1 MLVGRYKQAAESLQ
15 HIKKMR
21 NSPNSK
27 HHLNLGQCYKAAGVK
42 AQAFDELE
50 RSINLNPND
59 SNLFEMAEFMLQDD
73 KRDEAIRYLRHG
85 SNQFAVFVHPYWK
98 IPENS
103 SKMISSKI
111 SVFSVIFPGH
121 EQDCIQSF
129 AKD

>member
-73 KRDEAIRYLRHG
+73 KRDEAIRYLRKG
-85 SNQFAVFVHPYWK
+85 SNHFVVFIDLRIGPVRELRNLFKDKASKYIQ
-98 IPENS
+98 IPQHS
-103 SKMISSKI
+103 I
-111 SVFSVIFPGH
+111 
-121 EQDCIQSF
+121 
-129 AKD
+129 

>member
-1 MLVGRYKQAAESLQ
+1 MLEATSRSLLLVGRYKQAAESLQ

-73 KRDEAIRYLRHG
+73 KRDEAIRYLRKG
-85 SNQFAVFVHPYWK
+85 SNHFVVFIHLRIGPELRNLFKDKDSKYIQ
-98 IPENS
+98 IPQHS
-103 SKMISSKI
+103 I
-111 SVFSVIFPGH
+111 
-121 EQDCIQSF
+121 
-129 AKD
+129 

>member
-1 MLVGRYKQAAESLQ
+1 MLEATSRSLLLVGRYKQAAESLQ

-73 KRDEAIRYLRHG
+73 KRDEAIRYLRKG
-85 SNQFAVFVHPYWK
+85 SNHFVVFIHLRIGPELRNLFKDKASKYIQ
-98 IPENS
+98 IPQHS
-103 SKMISSKI
+103 I
-111 SVFSVIFPGH
+111 
-121 EQDCIQSF
+121 
-129 AKD
+129 

>member
-73 KRDEAIRYLRHG
+73 KRDEAIRYLRQG
-85 SNQFAVFVHPYWK
+85 SNHFD
-98 IPENS
+98 
-103 SKMISSKI
+103 
-111 SVFSVIFPGH
+111 VFSTIGNA
-121 EQDCIQSF
+121 QRI
-129 AKD
+129 

>member
-1 MLVGRYKQAAESLQ
+1 MLEATSRSLLLVGRYKQAAESLQ

-27 HHLNLGQCYKAAGVK
+27 HHLNLGQCYKSAGVK

-73 KRDEAIRYLRHG
+73 KRDEAIRYLRKG
-85 SNQFAVFVHPYWK
+85 SNHFVVFIDLRIGPVRELRNLFKDKASKYIQ
-98 IPENS
+98 IPQHS
-103 SKMISSKI
+103 I
-111 SVFSVIFPGH
+111 
-121 EQDCIQSF
+121 
-129 AKD
+129 